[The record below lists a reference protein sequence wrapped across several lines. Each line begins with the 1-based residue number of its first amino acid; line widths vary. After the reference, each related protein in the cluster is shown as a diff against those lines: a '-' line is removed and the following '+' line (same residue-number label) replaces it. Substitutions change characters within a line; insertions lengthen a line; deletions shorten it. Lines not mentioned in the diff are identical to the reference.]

1 MKILL
6 VGSGGREHAIAWKLA
21 QNKNVSKIFVAPG
34 NGGTALENKCEN
46 INITDLN
53 ELVEFAKENN
63 IDFTFVGPEEPL
75 TNGITDKFK
84 KVGLKCFGPDA
95 RAAQLEG
102 SKTFAKEFMKKY
114 GVKTA
119 QYEIFT
125 DYNLAKEYLQKC
137 DYPIVI
143 KADGL
148 ASGKGVVIARTRE
161 EAMNTIDDFM
171 ILDVFKGAGK
181 SIVIEEFLEGIEA
194 SILSITDGKTL
205 IPFISGKDHKQIF
218 DGDKGPNTGGM
229 GVIAPNPFVTEE
241 VMKDFEENIVAN
253 TLRGIEEEE
262 FDFKGIIFFG
272 LMITKK
278 GTYLLEYNVRMGDP
292 ETQSVL
298 FRLETDL
305 HKIMEAILDNK
316 LKDIEINYK
325 KEEAVCV
332 MLTSGGYPEDY
343 EKGKVIT
350 GLEDLDEDIVVFHS
364 GTKIIDGNLVTNG
377 GRVIGITTSAESV
390 EEAAKKVYKNIEKI
404 NFEGMHYRTDIGIK
418 FCEEISF

>member
-292 ETQSVL
+292 ETQSILVL
-298 FRLETDL
+298 MESDL
-305 HKIMEAILDNK
+305 VDLVQAALDSKLDEVKVKWYEGSCVNIVLASKGYPEKFEKGFKITIEEGIKNK
-316 LKDIEINYK
+316 VFLAGAQLVNGELI
-325 KEEAVCV
+325 
-332 MLTSGGYPEDY
+332 TSGGRVLSLLG
-343 EKGKVIT
+343 KGKTI
-350 GLEDLDEDIVVFHS
+350 
-364 GTKIIDGNLVTNG
+364 
-377 GRVIGITTSAESV
+377 
-390 EEAAKKVYKNIEKI
+390 EEARKEAYKLTNMVDFKGKY
-404 NFEGMHYRTDIGIK
+404 FRKDI
-418 FCEEISF
+418 